1 MQPAETSEAT
11 QLLLR
16 ASAGDSEA
24 LQQFTPL
31 VYGEMRVL
39 AEQAMRSERVN
50 HTLSATALA
59 NEAYLRLI
67 DQRRVEWRHKGQF
80 LAVAARA
87 MRRIL
92 VDHARARQ
100 AAKRGGAR
108 QRVEILDVP
117 AVGSGPDVD
126 LVALDAALLRLAAFD
141 AQQSQIVEMRFFG
154 GLAIEDIAA
163 ALQLSPATVKREWTL
178 AKAWLKREMGG
189 EA

>member
-1 MQPAETSEAT
+1 LQPVEISAAT

-24 LQQFTPL
+24 LRQFAPL
-31 VYGEMRVL
+31 VYGEMLAL
-39 AEQAMRSERVN
+39 AERALRGERAN

-80 LAVAARA
+80 LAVAAQA

-108 QRVEILDVP
+108 QRVEIVDVP
-117 AVGSGPDVD
+117 AVGTEPDVD
-126 LVALDAALLRLAAFD
+126 LVALDAALLRLANFD
-141 AQQSQIVEMRFFG
+141 SQQSRIVEMRFFG
-154 GLAIEDIAA
+154 GLPIEEIAV
-163 ALQLSPATVKREWTL
+163 ALELSPATVKREWTL

-189 EA
+189 AT